1 VIDFLFAFV
10 SATASAAPSL
20 GSPAEIWGHIVND
33 FSNLNT
39 ASAWSALGT
48 VILLDLVLAGDNAIV
63 VGALAA
69 GLPPE
74 QRKKV
79 IFIGVIAALVLR
91 VIFALMVNIL
101 MGVVGL
107 VFVGGLLLLWVAW
120 KMYRDITRSEATE
133 SPGSPEVIGDENS
146 GIPAAKSFAAAAWAV
161 AIADVSMSLDNV
173 LAVAGAAKDHPG
185 IMIVGLIFAVAL
197 MGIAANIIAQYI
209 ERFKWIAWI
218 GMLVIVYVAGK
229 MIYDGWTDPVL
240 GVGRY
245 AVAMIGG

>member
-1 VIDFLFAFV
+1 MIDLLFLA
-10 SATASAAPSL
+10 AAAPSL
-20 GSPAEIWGHIVND
+20 GGPAEIWGHIVND

-39 ASAWSALGT
+39 ASAWTALGS

-69 GLPPE
+69 GLPAE

-91 VIFALMVNIL
+91 VVFALMVNLL
-101 MGVVGL
+101 MGVIGL
-107 VFVGGLLLLWVAW
+107 IFVGGLLLIWVAW
-120 KMYRDITRSEATE
+120 KMYRDLQRSEATE
-133 SPGSPEVIGDENS
+133 SPGSPEILGDENS

-161 AIADVSMSLDNV
+161 AVADVSMSLDNV

-197 MGIAANIIAQYI
+197 MGVAANIIAQYI
-209 ERFKWIAWI
+209 ERYKWIAWL
-218 GMLVIVYVAGK
+218 GMAVIVYVAGK
-229 MIYDGWTDPVL
+229 MIYEGWTDPDL
-240 GVGRY
+240 GVGSYVIALISR
-245 AVAMIGG
+245 

>member
-1 VIDFLFAFV
+1 MMLEFLI
-10 SATASAAPSL
+10 ATASAAPSL
-20 GSPAEIWGHIVND
+20 GGPAEIWGHIVND
-33 FSNLNT
+33 FSNLNSI
-39 ASAWSALGT
+39 SAWTALAS

-91 VIFALMVNIL
+91 VVFALMVNIL
-101 MGVVGL
+101 MGVIGL
-107 VFVGGLLLLWVAW
+107 IFVGGLLLIWVAW
-120 KMYRDITRSEATE
+120 KMYRDLKRSEATQ
-133 SPGSPEVIGDENS
+133 SPGSPEILGDENS

-161 AIADVSMSLDNV
+161 AVADVSMSLDNV

-197 MGIAANIIAQYI
+197 MGIAANVIAQYI
-209 ERFKWIAWI
+209 ERYKWIAWF
-218 GMLVIVYVAGK
+218 GMAVIVYVAGK
-229 MIYDGWTDPVL
+229 MIYEGWTDPDL

-245 AVAMIGG
+245 VIAMIGG

>member
-1 VIDFLFAFV
+1 MIDLITIGAG
-10 SATASAAPSL
+10 TAPAL
-20 GSPAEIWGHIVND
+20 GGFGDIWGHIVND
-33 FSNLNT
+33 FSNIT
-39 ASAWSALGT
+39 EPAAFAAFIQ
-48 VILLDLVLAGDNAIV
+48 VLLIDLVLAGDNAIV

-91 VIFALMVNIL
+91 VVFALMVNIL
-101 MGVVGL
+101 MGVIGL
-107 VFVGGLLLLWVAW
+107 IFVGGLLLIWVAW
-120 KMYRDITRSEATE
+120 KMYRDLKRSEATE
-133 SPGSPEVIGDENS
+133 SPGSPEILGDENS

-161 AIADVSMSLDNV
+161 AVADVSMSLDNV

-197 MGIAANIIAQYI
+197 MGIAANVIAQYI
-209 ERFKWIAWI
+209 ERYKWIAWF
-218 GMLVIVYVAGK
+218 GMAVIVYVAGK
-229 MIYDGWTDPVL
+229 MIYEGWTDPDL

-245 AVAMIGG
+245 VIAMIGG

>member
-1 VIDFLFAFV
+1 MMFEFLI
-10 SATASAAPSL
+10 ATASSAMSL
-20 GSPAEIWGHIVND
+20 GGPAEIWGHIVND

-39 ASAWSALGT
+39 TSAWTALGS

-91 VIFALMVNIL
+91 VVFALMVNLL
-101 MGVVGL
+101 MGVIGL
-107 VFVGGLLLLWVAW
+107 IFVGGLLLIWVAW
-120 KMYRDITRSEATE
+120 KMYRDLQRGEVTE
-133 SPGSPEVIGDENS
+133 SPGSPEVLGDENS

-161 AIADVSMSLDNV
+161 AVADVSMSLDNV

-209 ERFKWIAWI
+209 ERYKWIAWL
-218 GMLVIVYVAGK
+218 GMAVIVYVALK
-229 MIYDGWTDPVL
+229 MIYEGWTDPDL
-240 GVGRY
+240 GVGSYVIALISR
-245 AVAMIGG
+245 

>member
-1 VIDFLFAFV
+1 MIDFLLL
-10 SATASAAPSL
+10 ASAAPSL
-20 GSPAEIWGHIVND
+20 GGPAEIWGHIVND
-33 FSNLNT
+33 FSNLNSS
-39 ASAWSALGT
+39 SAWTALAS

-91 VIFALMVNIL
+91 VVFALMVNLL
-101 MGVVGL
+101 MGVIGL
-107 VFVGGLLLLWVAW
+107 IFVGGLLLIWVAW
-120 KMYRDITRSEATE
+120 KMYRDLKRSEATE
-133 SPGSPEVIGDENS
+133 SPGSPEILGDENS

-161 AIADVSMSLDNV
+161 AVADVSMSLDNV

-197 MGIAANIIAQYI
+197 MGIAANVIAQYI
-209 ERFKWIAWI
+209 ERYKWIAWF
-218 GMLVIVYVAGK
+218 GMAVIVYVAGK
-229 MIYDGWTDPVL
+229 MIYEGWTDPDL

-245 AVAMIGG
+245 VIAMTGG

>member
-1 VIDFLFAFV
+1 MLEFLI
-10 SATASAAPSL
+10 ATASAAPSL
-20 GSPAEIWGHIVND
+20 GGPAEIWGHIVND
-33 FSNLNT
+33 FSNLNSS
-39 ASAWSALGT
+39 SAWTALAS

-91 VIFALMVNIL
+91 VVFALMVNIL
-101 MGVVGL
+101 MGVIGL
-107 VFVGGLLLLWVAW
+107 IFVGGLLLIWVAW
-120 KMYRDITRSEATE
+120 KMYRDLKRSEATE
-133 SPGSPEVIGDENS
+133 SPGSPEILGDENS

-161 AIADVSMSLDNV
+161 AVADVSMSLDNV

-197 MGIAANIIAQYI
+197 MGIAANVIAQYI
-209 ERFKWIAWI
+209 ERYKWIAWF
-218 GMLVIVYVAGK
+218 GMAVIVYVAGK
-229 MIYDGWTDPVL
+229 MIYEGWTDPDL

-245 AVAMIGG
+245 VIAMTGG

>member
-1 VIDFLFAFV
+1 VINFLLLA
-10 SATASAAPSL
+10 AAAPSL
-20 GSPAEIWGHIVND
+20 GGPAEIWGHIVND
-33 FSNLNT
+33 FSNLNSS
-39 ASAWSALGT
+39 SAWTALAS

-91 VIFALMVNIL
+91 VVFALMVNIL
-101 MGVVGL
+101 MGVIGL
-107 VFVGGLLLLWVAW
+107 IFVGGLLLIWVAW
-120 KMYRDITRSEATE
+120 KMYRDLKRSEATQ
-133 SPGSPEVIGDENS
+133 SPGSPEISGDENS

-161 AIADVSMSLDNV
+161 AVADVSMSLDNV

-197 MGIAANIIAQYI
+197 MGIAANVIAQYI
-209 ERFKWIAWI
+209 ERYKWIAWF
-218 GMLVIVYVAGK
+218 GMAVIVYVAGK
-229 MIYDGWTDPVL
+229 MIYEGWTDPNL
-240 GVGRY
+240 GIGHYVI
-245 AVAMIGG
+245 AMIGG